1 MGAWGTKIYQND
13 ISSEVKDDYKN
24 KLKAG
29 KSDEEALN
37 EILYEY
43 DDCIGDS
50 DDRYDFWF
58 ALADT
63 MWTLGRLTDQV
74 KERTLELIDMEDEE
88 GRWETEKERK
98 ARLKVLE
105 ALKQKLLSEMPP
117 RKKIPIYKPFISP
130 WKPGEVYVY
139 QVKNPPI
146 DGAFNP
152 PKDYKNYIGWYI
164 TLYVH
169 EIVDTRLNL
178 PDVPD
183 RTPCLYL
190 MFSERKPTS
199 IDELGELQVIY
210 QQLFSKD
217 RKRLKNCRWLLV
229 ERSLRKYPK
238 DLEYLGVCKDF
249 KYPVDEY
256 IELRNVN
263 FIWWDTIELYAI
275 RSYEESLNWLREG
288 DK

>member
-1 MGAWGTKIYQND
+1 MGTWGTKIYQND
-13 ISSEVKDDYKN
+13 VSDDVKKDYKN

-29 KSDEEALN
+29 KSDEDALD
-37 EILYEY
+37 EILDEY
-43 DDCIGDS
+43 DYCIDDS

-63 MWTLGRLTDQV
+63 MWGLGRLTDQV
-74 KERTLELIDMEDEE
+74 KEKTLELIDIEDEE
-88 GRWETEKERK
+88 ERWETEKERK
-98 ARLKVLE
+98 ARLQVLE
-105 ALKQKLLSEMPP
+105 DLKQKLLSEMPP

-130 WKPGEVYVY
+130 WKPDEVYVY

-146 DGAFNP
+146 DEAFNP

-169 EIVDTRLNL
+169 EIVDDFNL
-178 PDVPD
+178 PGVPD
-183 RTPCLYL
+183 RIPCLYL

-199 IDELGELQVIY
+199 IDELEELQVIY
-210 QQLFSKD
+210 QQLFSED
-217 RKRLKNCRWLLV
+217 RKRLKNCRWLLI
-229 ERSLRKYPK
+229 ETSLRKYPK

-249 KYPVDEY
+249 KYPVDEH
-256 IELRNVN
+256 IESHNVN
-263 FIWWDTIELYAI
+263 FIWWNTIELYAI
-275 RSYEESLNWLREG
+275 RSYEDAIERLREG